1 MSERSGDPA
10 VAPPRRWSLA
20 GAVASQRRFVYLV
33 VALLC
38 AGGIW
43 AALRLP
49 SAIYPELQFPRI
61 TIVAQGSALGARQVV
76 FAITRPIE
84 EAVGVVPGVTRVTS
98 RSIRGATEISITLA
112 PNTDMAYALQQTQAR
127 LNELRGDLPAGLD
140 IRVERLSPSLF
151 PIVSYNL
158 EGGDPTTM
166 YDIARYQIRP
176 VLSRVPGVG
185 RVDVQASDVR
195 EIEVVADPVR
205 LAEQGLSYEDLA
217 SAIRSATSPRARAT
231 PGRTRP

>member
-1 MSERSGDPA
+1 MSVPSGEPA
-10 VAPPRRWSLA
+10 RVSPRRWSLA

-61 TIVAQGSALGARQVV
+61 TIVVQGSALGARQVV
-76 FAITRPIE
+76 FAITQPIE
-84 EAVGVVPGVTRVTS
+84 ESVGVVPGVTRVTS
-98 RSIRGATEISITLA
+98 RSIRGASEISITLA

-127 LNELRGDLPAGLD
+127 VNELRADLPAGLD
-140 IRVERLSPSLF
+140 IQVERQSPALF
-151 PIVSYNL
+151 PIISYNL

-185 RVDVQASDVR
+185 RALGHRGAFSAR
-195 EIEVVADPVR
+195 R
-205 LAEQGLSYEDLA
+205 TAEQLTRYAGRV
-217 SAIRSATSPRARAT
+217 RSCRLHP
-231 PGRTRP
+231 P